1 MSPILQHPPPRP
13 PPAAEEEDL
22 SEEEGLDKAVL
33 MTGGGPKHRSLLRK
47 GFFQCCQALK
57 NTISHIRI
65 GRPFAGQGQCRCMA
79 VQLCM
84 HGYLY
89 EDVGAHVFF

>member
-33 MTGGGPKHRSLLRK
+33 MTGGGPKVKYTDLCCAWDFFSVARPLKTQFHIFVLGDLSQVK
-47 GFFQCCQALK
+47 GSVDVWLFSFV
-57 NTISHIRI
+57 
-65 GRPFAGQGQCRCMA
+65 CMDI
-79 VQLCM
+79 CM
-84 HGYLY
+84 RM
-89 EDVGAHVFF
+89 

>member
-33 MTGGGPKHRSLLRK
+33 MTGGGPKVKYTDLCCAWDFFSVARPLKTQFHIFVSGDFWQVK
-47 GFFQCCQALK
+47 GSVGVWLFRF
-57 NTISHIRI
+57 T
-65 GRPFAGQGQCRCMA
+65 FACMDF
-79 VQLCM
+79 L
-84 HGYLY
+84 
-89 EDVGAHVFF
+89 

>member
-33 MTGGGPKHRSLLRK
+33 MTGGAPKVK
-47 GFFQCCQALK
+47 
-57 NTISHIRI
+57 
-65 GRPFAGQGQCRCMA
+65 
-79 VQLCM
+79 
-84 HGYLY
+84 
-89 EDVGAHVFF
+89 